1 VGQSLAAIANTPALL
16 AAASH
21 DGPIW
26 SSSGEQLN
34 VNLVRLSGGA
44 GIEAHINA
52 ELDVTIV
59 VVQGEGLLTLD
70 REERRVQAGDIVM
83 IPRGVRR
90 AIASAGGVFAYVT
103 CHRRRAAL
111 MPS

>member
-1 VGQSLAAIANTPALL
+1 VERSLPAIADSYALL
-16 AAASH
+16 AAAGH

-26 SSSGEQLN
+26 SSSGDQLN
-34 VNLVRLSGGA
+34 VNLIRLSGGA
-44 GIEAHINA
+44 AIEAHINA

-59 VVQGEGLLTLD
+59 VLAGDGLLTLD
-70 REERRVQAGDIVM
+70 GTQRHVHAGEIVV

>member
-1 VGQSLAAIANTPALL
+1 VEQELPAVVDSHALL
-16 AAASH
+16 AAAGH

-34 VNLVRLSGGA
+34 VNLIRLSNGA
-44 GIEAHINA
+44 AIEAHINA

-59 VVQGEGLLTLD
+59 VVEGHGLLTLGGTA
-70 REERRVQAGDIVM
+70 RRVHAGNIVV
-83 IPRGVRR
+83 IPRGMRR
-90 AIASAGGVFAYVT
+90 AIASAGGEFAYVT

-111 MPS
+111 MPL

>member
-1 VGQSLAAIANTPALL
+1 VEQSLPAIADAHALL

-34 VNLVRLSGGA
+34 VNLIRLSGGA
-44 GIEAHINA
+44 AIEAHINT

-59 VVQGEGLLTLD
+59 VVAGEGLLTLD
-70 REERRVQAGDIVM
+70 ETVRRVHAGDIVV
-83 IPRGVRR
+83 IPRGARR
-90 AIASAGGVFAYVT
+90 AIASAGDVFAYVT

-111 MPS
+111 MPL

>member
-1 VGQSLAAIANTPALL
+1 MEQSLPAIADARVLL
-16 AAASH
+16 AAAEH

-34 VNLVRLSGGA
+34 VNLIRLSGGA
-44 GIEAHINA
+44 AIDAHINA

-59 VVQGEGLLTLD
+59 VVEGDGLLTLD
-70 REERRVQAGDIVM
+70 GAERRVHAGDIVV

-90 AIASAGGVFAYVT
+90 AIAGASGVFAYVT

>member
-1 VGQSLAAIANTPALL
+1 MEQSLPAIVDSHALL
-16 AAASH
+16 AVAGH

-34 VNLVRLSGGA
+34 INLIRLSGGA
-44 GIEAHINA
+44 AIGAHINV

-59 VVQGEGLLTLD
+59 VVEGDGLLTLD
-70 REERRVQAGDIVM
+70 GTERRVHAGEIVV
-83 IPRGVRR
+83 IPRGVPR
-90 AIASAGGVFAYVT
+90 AIASADGVFAYVT
-103 CHRRRAAL
+103 WHRRRAAL

>member
-1 VGQSLAAIANTPALL
+1 VEQSLPALADAQALL
-16 AAASH
+16 AAADH

-34 VNLVRLSGGA
+34 INLIRLSGSA
-44 GIEAHINA
+44 AIEAHVNA
-52 ELDVTIV
+52 ELDILIV
-59 VVQGEGLLTLD
+59 VVEGHGLLTLD
-70 REERRVQAGDIVM
+70 ATERRVHVGEIVV

-90 AIASAGGVFAYVT
+90 AITSAGGVFAYVT